1 VAAYLALHFIAAAT
15 APAGAGAG
23 SGYSPYIHA
32 GSSIVQY
39 LLPLA
44 FLLAAAASFLRRS
57 RTIFSFS
64 RILVN
69 PVSKV
74 SVLSWPEFERL
85 IVELFKERGFDVVRE
100 APDADLGS
108 SLVLTRGEERFLV
121 QCKQWRAQQVGET
134 VVRDLHAMV
143 MARGASGGFVVTSGR
158 FTRDAHQLAGGC
170 NIELIDGVSMDE
182 QNHAAG
188 ACSKTTQGNTQT
200 GS

>member
-1 VAAYLALHFIAAAT
+1 
-15 APAGAGAG
+15 
-23 SGYSPYIHA
+23 
-32 GSSIVQY
+32 
-39 LLPLA
+39 
-44 FLLAAAASFLRRS
+44 
-57 RTIFSFS
+57 
-64 RILVN
+64 
-69 PVSKV
+69 VSKV

-85 IVELFKERGFDVVRE
+85 IVEHFKERGFDVVRD
-100 APDADLGS
+100 ANVADLGS
-108 SLVLTRGEERFLV
+108 SWVLTRGEQRFLV

-143 MARGASGGFVVTSGR
+143 IARGASGGFVVTSGR